1 MTIDLL
7 LHCYSTVILVRPGFE
22 IYIYIYNAHF
32 DYNSITTCSMH
43 RLENLEWKCTWSTL
57 DSPAQRTFSQESV
70 TVCVMTCTPLYQNSV
85 VSSEDQHML
94 LYFSK
99 MTRFLIF
106 MNNKSRMY
114 FMTIV
119 NRRFTILVPLLCFKR
134 SLGISVYLFCD
145 LVHLAL
151 CNLVC
156 ATSSCDEQ
164 KLWEYILLQYG
175 SDLLCSGR
183 LLMRFWW
190 ERSEVAAQ
198 KESEV

>member
-1 MTIDLL
+1 
-7 LHCYSTVILVRPGFE
+7 
-22 IYIYIYNAHF
+22 
-32 DYNSITTCSMH
+32 MH

-57 DSPAQRTFSQESV
+57 DSPAQWTFSQESV

-106 MNNKSRMY
+106 MNNKACMY

-119 NRRFTILVPLLCFKR
+119 NRRFTIHVPLLCFKR

-145 LVHLAL
+145 SVHLAL

-156 ATSSCDEQ
+156 ATSSCDEH
-164 KLWEYILLQYG
+164 KLWGILYKWNTKNWCYILLQYG